1 MRLIQWLIWRWLD
14 AYNVDESMLDGIELA
29 IEEEA
34 ARLKA
39 AA

>member
-1 MRLIQWLIWRWLD
+1 MRLIQWLIWRWLG
-14 AYNVDESMLDGIELA
+14 AYTIDEGMLDGLELA

-39 AA
+39 TV